1 MLSLKYNIINQKN
14 LQNILHDSNPQDM
27 LTREEWYDWY
37 VDMLACCMSQNQIER
52 GFVLCLAALSS
63 RLIDISSTIKDM
75 QIHR

>member
-1 MLSLKYNIINQKN
+1 
-14 LQNILHDSNPQDM
+14 M

-37 VDMLACCMSQNQIER
+37 VDMLACCMSQNQIEQ

-63 RLIDISSTIKDM
+63 RLIDISSTTKDM